1 MNTLFSDQ
9 VVLVTDLRKNLASY
23 LEQAR
28 RGHPISIVQGNQADV
43 ALIRRDTLADI
54 LHQLEKARQLIAE
67 LEAQV
72 ETYEIL
78 ADADLLD
85 KIRRSEEDIA
95 QDRFVTLDELPAE
108 LGV

>member
-9 VVLVTDLRKNLASY
+9 VVLVTELRKNLSSY
-23 LEQAR
+23 LEQVR
-28 RGHPISIVQGNQADV
+28 SGRPISIVQGNQADV

-54 LHQLEKARQLIAE
+54 LNQLEMARRLIAE

-78 ADADLLD
+78 ADAELLD
-85 KIRRSEEDIA
+85 KVRRSEEDIA
-95 QDRFVTLDELPAE
+95 QERFVILDELQSE
-108 LGV
+108 SGV

>member
-1 MNTLFSDQ
+1 MSTLFSDQ
-9 VVLVTDLRKNLASY
+9 VVLVSELRKNLASY
-23 LEQAR
+23 LDQVR
-28 RGHPISIVQGNQADV
+28 RGRPVSIVQGNQADV

-54 LHQLEKARQLIAE
+54 LDQLEKACQLIAE

-78 ADADLLD
+78 ADTDLLG

-95 QDRFVTLDELPAE
+95 QGRFVTLDELQTG

>member
-23 LEQAR
+23 LDQAR
-28 RGHPISIVQGNQADV
+28 RGRPISIVQGNQADV

-54 LHQLEKARQLIAE
+54 LNQLETARQLVVE

-85 KIRRSEEDIA
+85 KIRRSEEDVA
-95 QDRFVTLDELPAE
+95 QDRFVTLDELQAE